1 MKARRLPPQL
11 ILAALLL
18 ATTTVAAADPATSI
32 RQGRAALD
40 ANHPQKALAA
50 FQQALDKIAAD
61 PPRYAADRVAALAG
75 KGYAAL
81 WLGNE
86 HQAET
91 AYRQGLTIA
100 RSEADQKTMA
110 VGLARALIGLGRPRE
125 AYDMAVPYRDVSHEA
140 ALQAAIAANL
150 LGWNVLGAEDLMA
163 AAPDGV
169 YPGPHWLKSLYRY
182 ADSYVQYGL
191 APKVNIGIHYS
202 SDIDHNIN
210 QIYSADVRWPGKALS
225 DPRLNPTFWQFGY
238 QQTQITDSVGQT
250 GLSAIRG
257 GWSSTLD
264 RNWQYQIN
272 AGVGTSGHWTYGTVD
287 SQLFYTPSDSW
298 GLNLGVDRQPIR
310 TFTAVQNRIL
320 VNTVDA
326 GGFYRLRDV
335 GTVGV
340 DYFHQ
345 SFSDGNQRN
354 GLVIK
359 ATPEF
364 LSLGRWPV
372 SLGIQGYYRQYH
384 SGVVPY
390 DGYFNPRNYRE
401 AIGYL
406 IYVQKFSPYWTL
418 RFYSGFGSQTI
429 DGATSSVRDFFGTLS
444 GLIAPYCAVSLTGG
458 YSQIANAYGGGPGYH
473 RSYIEANIA
482 IPF

>member
-1 MKARRLPPQL
+1 MNTRLPRKL
-11 ILAALLL
+11 LLGALLM
-18 ATTTVAAADPATSI
+18 ATATVAAADPALSI
-32 RQGRAALD
+32 RAGRAALD
-40 ANHPQKALAA
+40 ANHPQEALEA
-50 FQQALDKIAAD
+50 FQRALDEIAAD
-61 PPRYAADRVAALAG
+61 PARYDADRVAALAG

-86 HQAET
+86 HQAESS
-91 AYRQGLTIA
+91 YRKGLAIA
-100 RSEADQKTMA
+100 RSEADRKTMA
-110 VGLARALIGLGRPRE
+110 VGLARALIGVGRPRE
-125 AYDMAVPYRDVSHEA
+125 AYDTVAPYRDVSHEA

-150 LGWNVLGAEDLMA
+150 LGWNVLGAENLKD

-169 YPGPHWLKSLYRY
+169 YPGPDWLKALYRY
-182 ADSYVQYGL
+182 AHSYVQYGL
-191 APKVNIGIHYS
+191 APKVNVGIHYS

-210 QIYSADVRWPGKALS
+210 QIYSADVLWPGKLLS
-225 DPRLNPTFWQFGY
+225 DPQLNPTFWQLGY
-238 QQTQITDSVGQT
+238 QQTQITDTAGQV

-257 GWSSTLD
+257 GWSSTLN
-264 RNWQYQIN
+264 RNWQYSVN
-272 AGVGTSGHWTYGTVD
+272 AGIGTSGHWTYGTVD
-287 SQLFYTPSDSW
+287 SQLYYTPADSW

-310 TFTAVQNRIL
+310 TFTAVQNHIL

-326 GGFYRLRDV
+326 GGFYRLRNV
-335 GTVGV
+335 GTVGA

-345 SFSDGNQRN
+345 AFSDGNQRD
-354 GLVIK
+354 GVVIK

-406 IYVQKFSPYWTL
+406 VYVQKFSPYWTL

-429 DGATSSVRDFFGTLS
+429 DGTTSGVRDFFGTLS
-444 GLIAPYCAVSLTGG
+444 GLVAPYCAVSLTGG

-473 RSYIEANIA
+473 RSYIEANLS

>member
-1 MKARRLPPQL
+1 MTS
-11 ILAALLL
+11 
-18 ATTTVAAADPATSI
+18 ATIATADPAYSI
-32 RQGRAALD
+32 RAGRAALD
-40 ANHPQKALAA
+40 ANHPQKALDA
-50 FQQALDKIAAD
+50 FQRALDDIAAD
-61 PPRYAADRVAALAG
+61 PARYDADRVAALAG

-86 HQAET
+86 HQAESS
-91 AYRQGLTIA
+91 YRQGFAIA
-100 RSEADQKTMA
+100 HSEADKKTMA

-125 AYDMAVPYRDVSHEA
+125 AYDTVAPYRKVDHEA

-150 LGWNVLGAEDLMA
+150 LGWNVLGAQDLQD

-169 YPGPHWLKSLYRY
+169 YPGPNWLKALYRY
-182 ADSYVQYGL
+182 ADDYLQYGL
-191 APKVNIGIHYS
+191 APKVNVGVHYS

-210 QIYSADVRWPGKALS
+210 QIYSADVLWPGKPLS
-225 DPRLNPTFWQFGY
+225 DPRLNPTFWQLGY
-238 QQTQITDSVGQT
+238 QQTQITDSVGQV

-257 GWSSTLD
+257 GWNSTPN
-264 RNWQYQIN
+264 RNWQYSIN
-272 AGVGTSGHWTYGTVD
+272 GGIGTSGHWVYGTVD
-287 SQLFYTPSDSW
+287 SQLLYTPSDRW
-298 GLNLGVDRQPIR
+298 GLNLGVQREPIR
-310 TFTAVQNRIL
+310 TFTAVQNHIL

-326 GGFYRLRDV
+326 GGFYRLRNV
-335 GTVGV
+335 ATVGA

-354 GLVIK
+354 GVVIK

-364 LSLGRWPV
+364 VSLGRWPV

-401 AIGYL
+401 AIGYV

-429 DGATSSVRDFFGTLS
+429 DGTTSGVRDFFGTLS
-444 GLIAPYCAVSLTGG
+444 GLVAPYCALSLTGG

-473 RSYIEANIA
+473 RSYIEANLS